1 MNVARRV
8 RGLIHVPTI
17 HLVGRAGWAVI
28 DQGLVSLANF
38 ALGVVVARLVSPTE
52 FGAFGVAFAVYL
64 VALNVARGFATQP
77 LTIRFGARDEEEFR
91 RGVAESTGVALL
103 LGVIGTGVSLAIGAV
118 VGGDL
123 GMALI
128 ALAVAMPGLLVQD
141 AWRFVLF
148 TSRRGQTA
156 IVNDLIAMLVMAG
169 LIVGIVVLDL
179 DSVTAVMLS
188 WGGGSAAAAAAGVIQ
203 TGVWPAPRRALR
215 WGREHWDITPR
226 FLGSELIQMA
236 GSQLVLVALGGLVGL
251 AAVGSIRGAQ
261 LLLGPA
267 YVLSVGVHLSM
278 VPEASRVVSSIPKFR
293 RIVLLSSGLLTVA
306 GVAWG
311 LVLLLLPDGVGDQ
324 LLGESWPGARSV
336 LFPIA
341 LSIILPLATTGPRVG
356 LRALEEATRT
366 LRASGVQSALTVG
379 GGITGAILAGTV
391 GASWG
396 LALGTCVGAAG
407 WWFELLQASH
417 EQRARLEEGERPA
430 GPSGAR
436 PPDPPF
442 GEPDLGGRD
451 LG

>member
-188 WGGGSAAAAAAGVIQ
+188 WGGGSAAAAAA
-203 TGVWPAPRRALR
+203 
-215 WGREHWDITPR
+215 
-226 FLGSELIQMA
+226 
-236 GSQLVLVALGGLVGL
+236 
-251 AAVGSIRGAQ
+251 
-261 LLLGPA
+261 
-267 YVLSVGVHLSM
+267 
-278 VPEASRVVSSIPKFR
+278 
-293 RIVLLSSGLLTVA
+293 
-306 GVAWG
+306 
-311 LVLLLLPDGVGDQ
+311 
-324 LLGESWPGARSV
+324 
-336 LFPIA
+336 
-341 LSIILPLATTGPRVG
+341 
-356 LRALEEATRT
+356 
-366 LRASGVQSALTVG
+366 
-379 GGITGAILAGTV
+379 
-391 GASWG
+391 
-396 LALGTCVGAAG
+396 
-407 WWFELLQASH
+407 
-417 EQRARLEEGERPA
+417 
-430 GPSGAR
+430 
-436 PPDPPF
+436 
-442 GEPDLGGRD
+442 
-451 LG
+451 